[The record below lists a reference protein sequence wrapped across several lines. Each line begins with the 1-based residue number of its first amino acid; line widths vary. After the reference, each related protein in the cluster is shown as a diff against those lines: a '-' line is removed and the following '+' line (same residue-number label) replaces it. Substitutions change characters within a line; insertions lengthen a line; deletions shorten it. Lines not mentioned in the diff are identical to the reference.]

1 MGKYAA
7 SLSAIGGGGCNGTYV
22 RSKKAYGLINWEK
35 PKEKVTRPRIRE
47 LKSPLLL

>member
-22 RSKKAYGLINWEK
+22 RSKKAYRLINWEK
-35 PKEKVTRPRIRE
+35 AKEKVTRARNRK
-47 LKSPLLL
+47 LKLPLLL